1 MRKRRTEK
9 KPQGFKKNRRS
20 KRSRSPSYGGQ
31 GKAYLLTEHWK
42 TLIYTLARE
51 DERCEI
57 CGTPHWHMTKK
68 GEKKL
73 VRAFAWHH
81 RHYRTLGAE
90 TREDLM
96 RLCKRCHM
104 MCHRILQMKEDC
116 QMVSD
121 LKAVVKQHFFY
132 EPSKR
137 GK

>member
-1 MRKRRTEK
+1 MRKRKTEK
-9 KPQGFKKNRRS
+9 KPKSFKKRPR
-20 KRSRSPSYGGQ
+20 RSRSPSYGGQ

-57 CGTPHWHMTKK
+57 CNTPHWHITKN
-68 GEKKL
+68 GERKL

-81 RHYRTLGAE
+81 MNYDSLGHE
-90 TREDLM
+90 SRSDLM

-116 QMVSD
+116 DMVRQ
-121 LKAVVKQHFFY
+121 LKESVKQYFFY
-132 EPSKR
+132 EPNKR